1 MRKGCCLNFALKV
14 KNENKTAVFNMDDA
28 SSPILCDRTKSRI
41 LTYGE
46 GRNNDIY
53 PLFFKVEAKQMRLQ
67 LHTPV
72 GEMDLLLKI
81 TGEFNV
87 YNVMAAVAIALA
99 EQIDKKAIVD
109 VLNGST
115 VFLDVSS

>member
-1 MRKGCCLNFALKV
+1 
-14 KNENKTAVFNMDDA
+14 
-28 SSPILCDRTKSRI
+28 
-41 LTYGE
+41 
-46 GRNNDIY
+46 
-53 PLFFKVEAKQMRLQ
+53 MRLQ

-99 EQIDKKAIVD
+99 EQIDKK
-109 VLNGST
+109 LLLM
-115 VFLDVSS
+115 F